1 MSYEQITRRNLR
13 SQVSKEAGD
22 NYGDGTATGGDT
34 TSLIDT
40 NGLHA
45 LNVDDFKGVWA
56 YIHAGLAVG
65 RESWCS
71 GSNAITGDLTLI
83 TGTDIDNTSEYELHR
98 RWRFLDWNNAID
110 RALRTDRLKQL
121 LPMLDRTIL
130 AVIAGTREYPIPAGT
145 RSLHKVGYLTDN
157 DITNEETYVGFG
169 DWEINTGSTGVISR
183 VLRFTGDEIPPVG
196 ASLVLHGM
204 KFPAIPIDDQQ
215 IIETNIELIVLHI
228 LWQYARRF
236 KSRLEA
242 RETRDTYQAFSAEAS
257 VQVPENSRI
266 VEQV

>member
-40 NGLHA
+40 AGLHA
-45 LNVDDFKGVWA
+45 LNVDDYKGVWA
-56 YIHAGLAVG
+56 YIHKGTAIG

-71 GSNAITGDLTLI
+71 TSTAVTGDLTLV
-83 TGTDIDNTSEYELHR
+83 TGTAISTDSEYELHR
-98 RWRFLDWNNAID
+98 RWRFLDWNNSIA
-110 RALRTDRLKQL
+110 RAMRTDRLKQL

-130 AVIAGTREYPIPAGT
+130 VTTSGTREYTIPAGT

-157 DITNEETYVGFG
+157 DITNEETPVPLGG
-169 DWEINTGSTGVISR
+169 WEINTGSTGAIERVI
-183 VLRFTGDEIPPVG
+183 RFTGDEIPPES

-204 KFPAIPIDDQQ
+204 KFPEIPIEDNQ
-215 IIETNIELIVLHI
+215 IIQVNIELLTLHM

-236 KSRLEA
+236 KSRLDAREA
-242 RETRDTYQAFSAEAS
+242 RDEYAAFSAEAS
-257 VQVPENSRI
+257 VSVPENSRI